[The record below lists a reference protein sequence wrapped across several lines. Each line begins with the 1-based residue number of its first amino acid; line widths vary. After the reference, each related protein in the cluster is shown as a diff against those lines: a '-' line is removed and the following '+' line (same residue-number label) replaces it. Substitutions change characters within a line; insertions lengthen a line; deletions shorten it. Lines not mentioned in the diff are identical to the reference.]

1 MSLIAKRL
9 SKIKPS
15 PTLSLSAKANELKS
29 KGIDVL
35 NMTVGEPDFD
45 TPANIKNAANIAI
58 AQGKT
63 KYTAIDGI
71 IELKEAIC
79 KKFKRENNLNFTT
92 SQITVGNGG
101 KQVIYN
107 CMMATLNP
115 GDEVIIPAP
124 YWVSYPEMV
133 TIAEGI
139 PVIVP
144 CGEDV
149 AFKLTSKLL
158 EDTITDKTKWLI
170 FNSPSNPTGEVYA
183 KEELEQVAEVL
194 RNYPHVNVLSDDI
207 YEHITYDQKFYTIA
221 EVAPDIIDRIFTV
234 NGVSKAYAMTG
245 WRIGYGAGTE
255 SLIKAIAI
263 MQSQSTSN
271 PSSISQYAAL
281 EAINGPQ
288 DFIAKNLEVFK
299 QKRDLVISMLR
310 MINGIKCD
318 VPGGAFYVFANC
330 QSFIGKKT
338 PNGAVI
344 NNDNDFCA
352 YLLTDALVALVPG
365 SAFGLDGFF
374 RISYATSEAVIKEAM
389 VRIKKAC
396 DSLS

>member
-9 SKIKPS
+9 SNIKPS
-15 PTLSLSAKANELKS
+15 PTLSLSAKANELKT

-45 TPANIKNAANIAI
+45 TPINIKDAANKAI

-63 KYTAIDGI
+63 KYTAVDGI

-79 KKFKRENNLNFTT
+79 KKFKRENNLDFTT

-115 GDEVIIPAP
+115 GDEVIVPAP
-124 YWVSYPEMV
+124 YWVSYPEIV
-133 TIAEGI
+133 TISEGV
-139 PVIVP
+139 PVIVS
-144 CGEDV
+144 CREDV
-149 AFKLTSKLL
+149 AFKLTPKIL
-158 EDTITDKTKWLI
+158 ENAITDKTKWLI
-170 FNSPSNPTGEVYA
+170 LNSPSNPTGGLYSMDELQQLA
-183 KEELEQVAEVL
+183 KVL
-194 RNYPHVNVLSDDI
+194 RNYPQVNILSDDI

-221 EVAPDIIDRIFTV
+221 EVAPDIIDRVFTV
-234 NGVSKAYAMTG
+234 NGVSKSYAMTG
-245 WRIGYGAGTE
+245 WRIGYGAGIE

-263 MQSQSTSN
+263 IQSQSTTN
-271 PSSISQYAAL
+271 PCSISQYAAL

-288 DFIAKNLEVFK
+288 DFIKTNRESFK
-299 QKRDLVISMLR
+299 HRRDLVVSMLR
-310 MINGIKCD
+310 VVEGIKCD
-318 VPGGAFYVFANC
+318 IPGGAFYLFANC

-338 PNGAVI
+338 PKGDMI
-344 NNDNDFCA
+344 NNDNDFCG

-389 VRIKKAC
+389 IRIKKAC